1 MFLVV
6 VALFLGYLI
15 VVVHINFY
23 QLIRYFGVV
32 SKLFMFFF
40 SCKLVGNKRELRFEH
55 PTFSMFC
62 YTSKSFFVRYF
73 IHVFYVCEIS

>member
-40 SCKLVGNKRELRFEH
+40 LASW
-55 PTFSMFC
+55 
-62 YTSKSFFVRYF
+62 
-73 IHVFYVCEIS
+73 